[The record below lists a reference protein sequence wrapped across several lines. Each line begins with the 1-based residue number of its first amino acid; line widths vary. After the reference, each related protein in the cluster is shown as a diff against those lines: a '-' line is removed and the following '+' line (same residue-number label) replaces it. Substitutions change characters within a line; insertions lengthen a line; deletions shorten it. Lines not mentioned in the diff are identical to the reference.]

1 MKTKQYKT
9 NINCLGCVEKVTPIL
24 NPLVGEN
31 NWEVNIR
38 DKNKIL
44 TVTNE
49 NLNEPTLIEQIKKAG
64 FNIET
69 IK

>member
-9 NINCLGCVEKVTPIL
+9 NINCLGCVEKVTSFL
-24 NPLVGEN
+24 DSLLGEK
-31 NWEVNIR
+31 NWEVKIR

-44 TVTNE
+44 TVSKE
-49 NLNEPTLIEQIKKAG
+49 NFDELTLIEQIKKAG
-64 FNIET
+64 SNIEP